1 VECYGERANFWEPSP
16 YPPRSMADSP
26 LKRERYVGT
35 DLVPVRRGFRG
46 RIPLKYVLRDGNQFY
61 RIVKIR

>member
-1 VECYGERANFWEPSP
+1 MAFYVYIFRNLKNSYTFNKLKRDPSP

-35 DLVPVRRGFRG
+35 GLVPVRRGFRG
-46 RIPLKYVLRDGNQFY
+46 RIPLKYVP
-61 RIVKIR
+61 V